1 MIKEYLLK
9 DGSRRFMYSGY
20 YGTNPLT
27 GKKIITKKRG
37 FKTKKEAELA
47 EARFRVSLEQDDYR
61 TTSKKKVT
69 FTEAFEG
76 WNNYYRTT
84 VKASTH
90 NTQMIEMNVHV
101 LPFFGHLQVDK
112 ITIALCQQFVTEQ
125 HAKLINY
132 HNSVNLASSVLDYAK
147 RMKYIKENPMTDVL
161 KPKRRKGKQRKN
173 EYWDR
178 DELNHFFKC
187 LDVTDYNDNL
197 KPLYRLLAYTG
208 ARKGEIMALR
218 WSDIDFINR
227 TLTIERTLAVTA
239 EGLVFQPTKT
249 GAGMRTISID
259 SETLRIIKSFE
270 PTLKRN
276 LMFFG
281 NKHQGNEQLIFC
293 NERNEPLYLDYPN
306 HYLDKIIKHFEI
318 KSIHIHGFRH
328 THCTLLFEAG
338 ASIKEVQV
346 RLGHSDIKTTMEIYN
361 HVTKKKAEE
370 TSDKFAEYMA
380 EN

>member
-47 EARFRVSLEQDDYR
+47 EARFRVSLEQDNYR

-69 FTEAFEG
+69 FTEAFEE
-76 WNNYYRTT
+76 WNNYYKTT

-101 LPFFGHLQVDK
+101 LPFFGAITVDK

-161 KPKRRKGKQRKN
+161 KPKRRKGKKREN

-187 LDVTDYNDNL
+187 LDMTNYNDNL
-197 KPLYRLLAYTG
+197 KPLFRLLAYTG
-208 ARKGEIMALR
+208 ARKGEILALR
-218 WSDIDFINR
+218 WSDIDFFNKTITFKR
-227 TLTIERTLAVTA
+227 TVAVTS
-239 EGLVFQPTKT
+239 EGIVFQPTKT

-259 SETLRIIKSFE
+259 TETLRIIKAFE

-276 LMFFG
+276 LLFFG
-281 NKHQGNEQLIFC
+281 KQHQGDEQLIFC

-306 HYLDKIIKHFEI
+306 HYLDKIIKHFKL
-318 KSIHIHGFRH
+318 KSIHVHGFRH